1 MSAIE
6 ANPAGWFDVLSRQP
20 GASVH
25 DGWVVTDV
33 PFALCNSCFFPRWGE
48 DADARIDE
56 VVEAGRARGVP
67 QLWWLGESST
77 PVDLPERLR
86 ARGLDLVVE
95 ELPGMELPLSAL
107 PDVREPV
114 ALRTSDV
121 ALIAEPFCSAFGVT
135 DDAWSSVAPAL
146 AASRHELRH
155 WVVRDGG
162 RSLAAASTLTRD
174 GVTGLYNVSV
184 VPDARGRGLGEA
196 VSVAAL
202 AGARDEGAGSA
213 ILHASTDGLPIYER
227 LGFVETARVRTVAT
241 VML

>member
-6 ANPAGWFDVLSRQP
+6 ANPAAWFDVLSRQP

-25 DGWVVTDV
+25 DGWIVTDV

-48 DADARIDE
+48 DADARIDAF
-56 VVEAGRARGVP
+56 VAAGRARAVP

-77 PVDLPERLR
+77 PRDLPERLR
-86 ARGLDLVVE
+86 ARGLDVAVE
-95 ELPGMELPLSAL
+95 EMPGMELPLSAL
-107 PDVREPV
+107 RAAREPV
-114 ALRTSDV
+114 AVRTSDV
-121 ALIAEPFCSAFGVT
+121 ALFAEPFCSAFGVT
-135 DDAWSSVAPAL
+135 DEAWSSVAPAL
-146 AASRHELRH
+146 AASGNAMRH

-174 GVTGLYNVSV
+174 GVAGLYNVSV

-202 AGARDEGAGSA
+202 AGARDEGAETA
-213 ILHASTDGLPIYER
+213 VLHA
-227 LGFVETARVRTVAT
+227 
-241 VML
+241 